1 MSGSSA
7 IGSVITISASAL
19 KVIDDVDKKL
29 QSLQT
34 TMTDTAKKANT
45 EFTNMA
51 TATKSFSQTL
61 DDIITK
67 MGKVGTSAQSIAS
80 SMQGAWGSITAGSGS
95 AAVSVQ
101 QLANALKSMSGTGT
115 SGIQSAALNFEK
127 LENAAKNASGMNIAE
142 LKEYIK
148 DINSLL
154 NDKGNNLS
162 TSEQDKWVSIKSTL
176 EQELKYQLQT
186 IEERKVAHQKA
197 IDQMVSAEERLAKKQ
212 QSLYKG
218 NAASYQAQN
227 YKTNTTY
234 SGSLQFSDT
243 ANTINR
249 QTKAI
254 EYLEAARKNLSRT
267 DADYEK
273 KLQALNEA
281 ILKNK
286 QALEAASTATAS
298 KNARESYLSNT
309 SQVLADTGS
318 AKTLQQHTQAIKE
331 LEQARLRLNTT
342 DANYKRNLTSVN
354 EAIRQHSQALREA
367 GANANNL
374 REQTSYLA
382 QYIERWATRTA
393 ALFSINF
400 AQNAINQIVEVRGQ
414 FEMSQRS
421 LEAILQDKSKA
432 DEIFNKTV
440 ELAVQSPFQIKD
452 LVDYTRQLSAYR
464 IESDK
469 LYDTIKRLA
478 DVSAGLGVD
487 MGRLILAY
495 GQVKAAAYLRGSEV
509 RQFTEAGINMYGE
522 LQSYFKEV
530 KGEAY
535 TTEQIVDMISKR
547 MVSFAD
553 VEQVFQ
559 RMTDKGGTFYNMQ
572 AIQAE
577 TLQGKVA
584 NLKDSLDVMLNSIG
598 KDNEGMLKGAVS
610 TATELLNHWEGI
622 ATAAKGVAA
631 TMALMLVYSKQMG
644 ATKFTEMFTAN
655 LGSTRTSLGTVTAM
669 VDNTKGAIALLG
681 ASFKSAGSMIANFSK
696 NLAGAFVTNA
706 PLVAL
711 TALVSALIEAYQ
723 IWSKWSDRIDKANE
737 QMVES
742 KGVIGSLAASYRD
755 LSAAAKGL
763 EGEQL
768 SENVSGRKNALQ
780 KLVDAAAK
788 DGLTIE
794 LNVEAVDEAKLD
806 QTFKAIEKKY
816 ADFVDTLNV
825 VQKNHASSQAWDT
838 WFTDGIGD
846 DMADYKDAVVDLLS
860 TQSQLEAVISG
871 INANYKE
878 ATKDTKAYF
887 DEIRAGQ
894 KDGESNYDYMTRM
907 VKVIKELNAA
917 TTHDESLVSQRFGR
931 GAGSNF
937 KDILSKMDGGWD
949 NLWSGVTHA
958 QNKLESDFDDVLGK
972 LKGKSKVEI
981 KAIIDRVAA
990 ENDWDQYSRELAYKK
1005 FGISVTIDK
1014 AKAEQEVSW
1023 VDDYLTKFFAQKK
1036 YGVTLQIKK
1045 ISDDK
1050 AMDNFI
1056 DKGDKEAKA
1065 AKRYAEL
1072 EKRIAAVGKRTKTIK
1087 VDDSIRS
1094 LFNAGDTR
1102 LSGNTIQVS
1111 TLKSLISEY
1120 KKAATQTAEA
1130 LGVDPFEKQKTK
1142 AQKAQR
1148 DLLNERI
1155 QLLKDLAS
1163 KYEEL
1168 SKWETKS
1175 KALTDVRSY
1184 FSDAAKNVGMDI
1196 TSFVPDKETVAKKI
1210 KAIAQQYKELT
1221 KRGSGLRIAAD
1232 LQFDVDKENLK
1243 NQLESIKNDIQ
1254 NSLDSL
1260 TLFRKLK
1267 DLGLDKDTI
1276 KRMFGDEFAESFTDV
1291 HTKIQDSYNSK
1302 FGSDS
1307 SKWAPEVFKQ
1317 YEEEIKKLDKQQY
1330 DEQISQFTELT
1341 KAYKTQLTE
1350 QLQLDQW
1357 YAEEK
1362 EKIQSNT
1369 NLQKSPILKQ
1379 QYQSNLDK
1387 QYRTKTDE
1395 NTWKQFTGTNTYI
1408 EMFQNLEYTSLAAVD
1423 SMLAQLERHKESLKG
1438 FEPEQVKT
1446 IVSQMEKLRDIKMNR
1461 YSLVGFAQS
1470 MQDIIKAQK
1479 KYVAAKDEYVAA
1491 QKEKEAADL
1500 ELKLAEAGL
1509 NAVEDQRTLL
1519 SDTEYNTLII
1529 ENQENVAKAMER
1541 VKTAT
1546 EALNTAQ
1553 DNVAS
1558 KSNRVTN
1565 TWMRFGNQIKTVAS
1579 GFKTAASS
1587 LNTLISTISGK
1598 ASTKTQKWTNLIG
1611 ETTSAVGDVIK
1622 AYKDLKNKA
1631 IKPIEEISDKSKNTV
1646 NDVGS
1651 TSKQVTEKIKGTVT
1665 DAKGA
1670 IVSTSTAASTAIQA
1684 IEKASVILAII
1695 SAALQVAQA
1704 IADIFSDE
1712 GDIDDFIDSQQL
1724 KIEKLQ
1730 NAYDTLKESVDNAFD
1745 INKLKEYSKQTEAN
1759 LEKQI
1764 ALIESQILAEK
1775 SRKSPDESTIAG
1787 YEEDIEELKEKIK
1800 ELGETVTEELGGFG
1814 SDSNYKS
1821 AAEAFAEAWVDAFN
1835 DCSSGIEALTDKWD
1849 EYFDN
1854 LITKQ
1859 LMMRAATKYIQP
1871 LLKAVDAAL
1880 EETSDG
1886 GTALTKS
1893 ETEYIQKLREASLA
1907 GFDEYASELMN
1918 ALNIKPRGSVE
1929 LSGLQEGIE
1938 GVTEAT
1944 AQALESILNSMRYYL
1959 ATQQADV
1966 RTIRDTLI
1974 SRLGSVSGAVQG
1986 TSGESSQMI
1995 TILQE
2000 QTGYLKALANNFD
2013 KVIKP
2018 NHSKGGSGIKV
2029 FLN

>member
-19 KVIDDVDKKL
+19 KAIDDVDKKL

-51 TATKSFSQTL
+51 TATKSFSQAL

-101 QLANALKSMSGTGT
+101 QLANALKSMSGAGT
-115 SGIQSAALNFEK
+115 SGVQSAALNFEK

-154 NDKGNNLS
+154 NDKGNSLS
-162 TSEQDKWVSIKSTL
+162 TSEQDKCVSFKRTL

-197 IDQMVSAEERLAKKQ
+197 VDQMVSAEERLARKQ

-227 YKTNTTY
+227 YKANTTY

-267 DADYEK
+267 DSDYEK

-286 QALEAASTATAS
+286 QALEAASTATTS

-342 DANYKRNLTSVN
+342 DANYKRNLASVN
-354 EAIRQHSQALREA
+354 EAIRQHSQVLREA
-367 GANANNL
+367 GVNANNL

-393 ALFSINF
+393 ALFSVNF

-469 LYDTIKRLA
+469 LYDTTKRLA

-572 AIQAE
+572 SIQAE

-584 NLKDSLDVMLNSIG
+584 NLEDSLDVMLNAIG

-610 TATELLNHWEGI
+610 AATELLNHWEGI

-631 TMALMLVYSKQMG
+631 TMALMLVYAKQMR
-644 ATKFTEMFTAN
+644 ATKFTELFTAN
-655 LGSTRTSLGTVTAM
+655 LGGSQTSLGALATM
-669 VDNTKGAIALLG
+669 VNNTKGAINLLG
-681 ASFKSAGSMIANFSK
+681 ASFKSAGGMIANFGK
-696 NLAGAFVTNA
+696 NLAGALVTNA

-711 TALVSALIEAYQ
+711 TALVSALIEGYQ
-723 IWSKWSDRIDKANE
+723 IWSKWNNSIDKANE

-742 KGVIGSLAASYRD
+742 KGIIGSLAASYRD
-755 LSAAAKGL
+755 LSASAKSL
-763 EGEQL
+763 EGDKL
-768 SENVSGRKNALQ
+768 SENVSERKSALQ
-780 KLVDAAAK
+780 KLIDAAAK
-788 DGLTIE
+788 DGLKLEI
-794 LNVEAVDEAKLD
+794 NVETIDEAKLD
-806 QTFKAIEKKY
+806 QTFKMVEKKY

-825 VQKNHASSQAWDT
+825 VQKNHADSQRWDT

-846 DMADYKDAVVDLLS
+846 DMADYKDAVVDALA
-860 TQSQLEAVISG
+860 TQSKLEAVISN
-871 INANYKE
+871 INANYTA
-878 ATKDTKAYF
+878 ATASTKKYF

-894 KDGESNYDYMTRM
+894 KDGESNYEYMSRM
-907 VKVIKELNAA
+907 VEIIKKLNTA
-917 TTHDESLVSQRFGR
+917 TTGSDNLVSQRFGR
-931 GAGSNF
+931 GAQSYF
-937 KDILSKMDGGWD
+937 KDIVSEIE
-949 NLWSGVTHA
+949 SA
-958 QNKLESDFDDVLGK
+958 QSAAKELNSEFDDVFGDLSS
-972 LKGKSKVEI
+972 KSKVEI

-990 ENDWDQYSRELAYKK
+990 ENDWDQYSRELAYRK

-1023 VDDYLTKFFAQKK
+1023 VDNYLTKFFAQKK

-1050 AMDNFI
+1050 AMDDFI
-1056 DKGDKEAKA
+1056 EKGDKEAKA

-1072 EKRIAAVGKRTKTIK
+1072 EKRIAAVGKHTKTI
-1087 VDDSIRS
+1087 DIDESIRS

-1102 LSGNTIQVS
+1102 LSGKTIEVS
-1111 TLKSLISEY
+1111 TLKSLITEY
-1120 KKAATQTAEA
+1120 KNAATKTAEA

-1142 AQKAQR
+1142 ATKAQR

-1155 QLLKDLAS
+1155 QLLKDLAN

-1196 TSFVPDKETVAKKI
+1196 TSFVPDKETVAAKI

-1243 NQLESIKNDIQ
+1243 NQLESIKNDVQ
-1254 NSLDSL
+1254 NSLDGL

-1267 DLGLDKDTI
+1267 DLGLGKDTI

-1291 HTKIQDSYNSK
+1291 RTKIQESYNSK

-1307 SKWAPEVFKQ
+1307 SKWAPEVSKQ

-1350 QLQLDQW
+1350 QLQLDKW

-1369 NLQKSPILKQ
+1369 NLQKNPILKQ

-1387 QYRTKTDE
+1387 QYQTKTDE
-1395 NTWKQFTGTNTYI
+1395 NTWKKFTGTNTYI

-1423 SMLAQLERHKESLKG
+1423 SMLAQLERLKESLKG
-1438 FEPEQVKT
+1438 LEPEQVKT

-1479 KYVAAKDEYVAA
+1479 EYVSAKDEYVAA
-1491 QKEKEAADL
+1491 QKEKEEADL
-1500 ELKLAEAGL
+1500 ELKFAEAGL

-1529 ENQENVAKAMER
+1529 DNQENVAQAMER

-1579 GFKTAASS
+1579 GFKTAASN
-1587 LNTLISTISGK
+1587 LNTLITTISGK
-1598 ASTKTQKWTNLIG
+1598 ASTKTQKWINLIG

-1631 IKPIEEISDKSKNTV
+1631 TKPIEEISDKSKNTV
-1646 NDVGS
+1646 NDVGNAS
-1651 TSKQVTEKIKGTVT
+1651 EQATEKIEGTVT
-1665 DAKGA
+1665 SASGA
-1670 IVSTSTAASTAIQA
+1670 IVSTSTAASTAIQT

-1730 NAYDTLKESVDNAFD
+1730 NAYDNLKESVDNAFD
-1745 INKLKEYSKQTEAN
+1745 LNKLKEYSKQTEAN

-1775 SRKSPDESTIAG
+1775 SRKNPNESTIAG

-1859 LMMRAATKYIQP
+1859 LMMRATTKYIQP

-1907 GFDEYASELMN
+1907 GFNEYASELMD

-1986 TSGESSQMI
+1986 TTGESSQMI

-2000 QTGYLKALANNFD
+2000 QTGYLKTLANNFD

>member
-19 KVIDDVDKKL
+19 KAIDDVDKKL

-101 QLANALKSMSGTGT
+101 QLAGALQSASGGMNGLSSTKATQQVGQLNIALAQAAQNLDKVTSSIGERGKDEGIENIKRAIQDLLVQLQKARQDIDLYKQAIGSGKVTYFEWGQTGLKAAEQEAESLMRRISALDETYRKLKS
-115 SGIQSAALNFEK
+115 SAANANDLTGNTLDSQRNTADLAKMSEYYKQLEK
-127 LENAAKNASGMNIAE
+127 SSAEQAKNAAKQEKEAQKRAEAEEKAREREAKAAEKAS
-142 LKEYIK
+142 
-148 DINSLL
+148 
-154 NDKGNNLS
+154 
-162 TSEQDKWVSIKSTL
+162 
-176 EQELKYQLQT
+176 
-186 IEERKVAHQKA
+186 EREQKA
-197 IDQMVSAEERLAKKQ
+197 AERAAAAAEKKAEREAK
-212 QSLYKG
+212 
-218 NAASYQAQN
+218 AA
-227 YKTNTTY
+227 
-234 SGSLQFSDT
+234 
-243 ANTINR
+243 
-249 QTKAI
+249 
-254 EYLEAARKNLSRT
+254 E
-267 DADYEK
+267 
-273 KLQALNEA
+273 KLQASE
-281 ILKNK
+281 
-286 QALEAASTATAS
+286 Q
-298 KNARESYLSNT
+298 RQQYLSTPT
-309 SQVLADTGS
+309 SVIS
-318 AKTLQQHTQAIKE
+318 NNSESKTLLDHVNAIKE

-342 DANYKRNLTSVN
+342 DANYKRNLASVN
-354 EAIRQHSQALREA
+354 EAIRQHSQALHEA
-367 GANANNL
+367 GVNANNL

-400 AQNAINQIVEVRGQ
+400 AQNVINQIVEVRGQ

-469 LYDTIKRLA
+469 LYDTTKRLA

-584 NLKDSLDVMLNSIG
+584 NLEDSLDVMLNSIG

-711 TALVSALIEAYQ
+711 TALVSALIESYQ

-755 LSAAAKGL
+755 LSAAAKNL

-768 SENVSGRKNALQ
+768 SENVSERKNALQ
-780 KLVDAAAK
+780 KLIDAAAK

-794 LNVEAVDEAKLD
+794 LNIEAVDEAKLD
-806 QTFKAIEKKY
+806 QTFKTIEKKY
-816 ADFVDTLNV
+816 ADFIDTLNV

-1175 KALTDVRSY
+1175 KALADVRSY

-1196 TSFVPDKETVAKKI
+1196 TSFVPDKETVAAKI

-1243 NQLESIKNDIQ
+1243 KQLENVKKEVN
-1254 NSLDSL
+1254 NMFDSL
-1260 TLFRKLK
+1260 SLFEKLK
-1267 DLGLDKDTI
+1267 DSGLTNLQIKKMFPEIDAKSYEDIRESIEKNYSDKW
-1276 KRMFGDEFAESFTDV
+1276 
-1291 HTKIQDSYNSK
+1291 
-1302 FGSDS
+1302 GSE
-1307 SKWAPEVFKQ
+1307 KTLWAPEVAEQ
-1317 YEEEIKKLDKQQY
+1317 YNTEINKLNKQQN
-1330 DEQISQFTELT
+1330 QQTISEAQELLKSYGT
-1341 KAYKTQLTE
+1341 SLKE
-1350 QLQLDQW
+1350 RLQLDTW
-1357 YAEEK
+1357 YFSERAKISNNANISLDQRTQQEMLDNLKKKYEK
-1362 EKIQSNT
+1362 KSSELTWNEFKGSDSYIKIFE
-1369 NLQKSPILKQ
+1369 NLQGTSTRVLDYMSERLSQIKEQLKDQ
-1379 QYQSNLDK
+1379 DP
-1387 QYRTKTDE
+1387 TE
-1395 NTWKQFTGTNTYI
+1395 
-1408 EMFQNLEYTSLAAVD
+1408 
-1423 SMLAQLERHKESLKG
+1423 
-1438 FEPEQVKT
+1438 VKT
-1446 IVSQMEKLRDIKMNR
+1446 IVSEIQKIEDIKNARNPFKAFTSGLREMVKAMKDYKKLGGDKAWVALSKQNG
-1461 YSLVGFAQS
+1461 SESEQIQAQ
-1470 MQDIIKAQK
+1470 QKVVAQLR
-1479 KYVAAKDEYVAA
+1479 AEYEQISNNCQATQEEVTV
-1491 QKEKEAADL
+1491 KEKVLKKEEDHLKTL
-1500 ELKLAEAGL
+1500 EDSNNKTKESLKL
-1509 NAVEDQRTLL
+1509 
-1519 SDTEYNTLII
+1519 
-1529 ENQENVAKAMER
+1529 
-1541 VKTAT
+1541 
-1546 EALNTAQ
+1546 
-1553 DNVAS
+1553 
-1558 KSNRVTN
+1558 
-1565 TWMRFGNQIKTVAS
+1565 
-1579 GFKTAASS
+1579 
-1587 LNTLISTISGK
+1587 
-1598 ASTKTQKWTNLIG
+1598 
-1611 ETTSAVGDVIK
+1611 
-1622 AYKDLKNKA
+1622 
-1631 IKPIEEISDKSKNTV
+1631 
-1646 NDVGS
+1646 
-1651 TSKQVTEKIKGTVT
+1651 
-1665 DAKGA
+1665 
-1670 IVSTSTAASTAIQA
+1670 
-1684 IEKASVILAII
+1684 
-1695 SAALQVAQA
+1695 
-1704 IADIFSDE
+1704 
-1712 GDIDDFIDSQQL
+1712 
-1724 KIEKLQ
+1724 LQ
-1730 NAYDTLKESVDNAFD
+1730 NAQNASDRSKKKFSSSVQDMTSMVSSLTSAFSSFSEAMTGETNKELTTTLSIVDNIGQAIGNYYSGNYGGMAANIIGVFTAIGELMSD
-1745 INKLKEYSKQTEAN
+1745 DSGLSEAITRQSYLLDLLQRKYEKLKSAIENGIDMGAVEEATQQAQKN
-1759 LEKQI
+1759 IEAQITAIEAQI
-1764 ALIESQILAEK
+1764 ALEERKKSTDTGAINSYKSQI
-1775 SRKSPDESTIAG
+1775 
-1787 YEEDIEELKEKIK
+1787 EDLKDSLEELKET
-1800 ELGETVTEELGGFG
+1800 ETEVLGGFG

-1859 LMMRAATKYIQP
+1859 LLMRAATKYIQP

>member
-19 KVIDDVDKKL
+19 KAIDDVDKKL

-154 NDKGNNLS
+154 NGKGNNLS

-227 YKTNTTY
+227 YKANTTY

-254 EYLEAARKNLSRT
+254 EYLEAARKDLSRT

-286 QALEAASTATAS
+286 QALEAASTATTS
-298 KNARESYLSNT
+298 KNARENYLSNT

-342 DANYKRNLTSVN
+342 DANYKRNLASVN

-367 GANANNL
+367 GVNANNL

-469 LYDTIKRLA
+469 LYDTTKRLA

-622 ATAAKGVAA
+622 ATVTKGVAG
-631 TMALMLVYSKQMG
+631 TLALMLLYAKQMG
-644 ATKFTEMFTAN
+644 AVKLTNIFTEAIGKGDSIALMNSGIATLKASFAN
-655 LGSTRTSLGTVTAM
+655 LGKTITIVGTNLRNAF
-669 VDNTKGAIALLG
+669 
-681 ASFKSAGSMIANFSK
+681 AS
-696 NLAGAFVTNA
+696 NA
-706 PLVAL
+706 PLLVL
-711 TALVSALIEAYQ
+711 TALVSAVGSYVEGLREYNKTISESGLKLYESTAQVNTLSEAYAKVGVNAKSSGKTEASVLSEKKKLLQ
-723 IWSKWSDRIDKANE
+723 DLINAAGKDGLSIDINMSVVGADNIDKVFKDTEAKYTTFLNNIALIRAN
-737 QMVES
+737 
-742 KGVIGSLAASYRD
+742 LAGNKELKDHWYMPVDDINTDAKDY
-755 LSAAAKGL
+755 SAAASELMSRASKLTQMVDIISGHMDEATESTKRYYEEVKAGKKAGEDELDYYERMYNLVTKIGKIDGATFGGSETGKMAKNFSQSYVTNAAGELKIARQEL
-763 EGEQL
+763 EGEI
-768 SENVSGRKNALQ
+768 R
-780 KLVDAAAK
+780 D
-788 DGLTIE
+788 
-794 LNVEAVDEAKLD
+794 
-806 QTFKAIEKKY
+806 TF
-816 ADFVDTLNV
+816 
-825 VQKNHASSQAWDT
+825 
-838 WFTDGIGD
+838 
-846 DMADYKDAVVDLLS
+846 DAVEQDI
-860 TQSQLEAVISG
+860 AR
-871 INANYKE
+871 K
-878 ATKDTKAYF
+878 
-887 DEIRAGQ
+887 
-894 KDGESNYDYMTRM
+894 
-907 VKVIKELNAA
+907 
-917 TTHDESLVSQRFGR
+917 FGR
-931 GAGSNF
+931 GSKDYRIQMKAYIDQTEYDNF
-937 KDILSKMDGGWD
+937 FKNLAKKIYHVNVEPKANKGNVEREVLTIIKDLQHTADANKITLSVDVSK
-949 NLWSGVTHA
+949 A
-958 QNKLESDFDDVLGK
+958 QNLTNTIGNYQNAAKSWQETIEDIKRSEKEWFAGTYLDISNSKKWGSQRVDSQTVFDKKTALKYAEQQRDAALYWNKVLG
-972 LKGKSKVEI
+972 GT
-981 KAIIDRVAA
+981 DP
-990 ENDWDQYSRELAYKK
+990 LANNK
-1005 FGISVTIDK
+1005 T
-1014 AKAEQEVSW
+1014 AK
-1023 VDDYLTKFFAQKK
+1023 
-1036 YGVTLQIKK
+1036 
-1045 ISDDK
+1045 
-1050 AMDNFI
+1050 
-1056 DKGDKEAKA
+1056 
-1065 AKRYAEL
+1065 
-1072 EKRIAAVGKRTKTIK
+1072 
-1087 VDDSIRS
+1087 
-1094 LFNAGDTR
+1094 
-1102 LSGNTIQVS
+1102 SGNDS
-1111 TLKSLISEY
+1111 
-1120 KKAATQTAEA
+1120 
-1130 LGVDPFEKQKTK
+1130 
-1142 AQKAQR
+1142 QR

-1243 NQLESIKNDIQ
+1243 NQLEGIKNDIQ

-1276 KRMFGDEFAESFTDV
+1276 KRMFGDGFAESFTDV
-1291 HTKIQDSYNSK
+1291 RAKIQDSYNSK

-1307 SKWAPEVFKQ
+1307 SKWAPEVSKQ

-1369 NLQKSPILKQ
+1369 NLQKNPILKQ

-1387 QYRTKTDE
+1387 QYRTKTNE

-1423 SMLAQLERHKESLKG
+1423 SMLAQLERLKESLKNT
-1438 FEPEQVKT
+1438 EPEQVKT

-1479 KYVAAKDEYVAA
+1479 EYVSAKDGYVAA

-1529 ENQENVAKAMER
+1529 ENQENVAQAMER

-1598 ASTKTQKWTNLIG
+1598 ASTKTQKWINLIG

-1631 IKPIEEISDKSKNTV
+1631 TKPIEEISDKSKNTV

-1651 TSKQVTEKIKGTVT
+1651 TSEQVTEKIKGTVT
-1665 DAKGA
+1665 DASGA
-1670 IVSTSTAASTAIQA
+1670 IVSTSTAASTAIQT

-1859 LMMRAATKYIQP
+1859 LMMRATTKYIQP

-1986 TSGESSQMI
+1986 TPGESSQMI

-2000 QTGYLKALANNFD
+2000 QTGYLKTLANNFD